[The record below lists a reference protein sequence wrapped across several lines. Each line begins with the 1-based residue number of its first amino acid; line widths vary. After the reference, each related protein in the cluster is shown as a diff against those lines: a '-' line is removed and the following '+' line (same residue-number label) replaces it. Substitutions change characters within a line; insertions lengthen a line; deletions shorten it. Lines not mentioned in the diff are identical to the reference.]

1 MVRAMAAAVTLGP
14 APGARQEKEGTRKE
28 IILKRENLGFPRGS
42 RLRQSINTLALQLP
56 PIQLVL
62 QAETSLPYH
71 CTSNAYAVC
80 ASGGCGI
87 PGAGLTSMAPSFA
100 GLSLSAA
107 RCALISCRPPSFLFP
122 PLALLPLPRR
132 VPGPAT

>member
-14 APGARQEKEGTRKE
+14 APGARQEKEGMKKE

-62 QAETSLPYH
+62 QAETVYPITVRRTRMQSVPLG
-71 CTSNAYAVC
+71 V
-80 ASGGCGI
+80 
-87 PGAGLTSMAPSFA
+87 AGFREQ
-100 GLSLSAA
+100 G
-107 RCALISCRPPSFLFP
+107 
-122 PLALLPLPRR
+122 
-132 VPGPAT
+132 